1 MIKKLIEKLKL
12 KYIHHGNYIS
22 NENKIETNESAQIQ
36 TIKACYD
43 DYLKFMSDQNWI
55 CNTVELGKSLFVTKI
70 SVEKGRRGSFL
81 DIRCSAGHKLAFV
94 GLSNV
99 NINPEHFS
107 KYANLYRYPYSFS
120 IICKDDNGNELNYDK
135 SIEINKVKPSNEIH
149 NITNELYGDLNI
161 RINERYKKPEERFYF
176 KQGFELNGE
185 EHLVFSVNPNID
197 ISKIEIIGKAD
208 LFTKE

>member
-1 MIKKLIEKLKL
+1 MIKNLLKKLKS
-12 KYIHHGNYIS
+12 KHIHYGNYVS
-22 NENKIETNESAQIQ
+22 NENVQIQ
-36 TIKACYD
+36 TNKAYYD
-43 DYLKFMSDQNWI
+43 DYLKYMSNQNWI

-70 SVEKGRRGSFL
+70 SMEKGRHGSFL
-81 DIRCSAGHKLAFV
+81 DIRCPAGNKLVFI

-120 IICKDDNGNELNYDK
+120 IICKDDNGNELNYDRCIK
-135 SIEINKVKPSNEIH
+135 INKVKPSEEIR
-149 NITNELYGDLNI
+149 NISNELYGNLNI

-176 KQGFELNGE
+176 KQGFEMNGE
-185 EHLVFSVNPNID
+185 EHLVFNVTSNID

-208 LFTKE
+208 LFTKL